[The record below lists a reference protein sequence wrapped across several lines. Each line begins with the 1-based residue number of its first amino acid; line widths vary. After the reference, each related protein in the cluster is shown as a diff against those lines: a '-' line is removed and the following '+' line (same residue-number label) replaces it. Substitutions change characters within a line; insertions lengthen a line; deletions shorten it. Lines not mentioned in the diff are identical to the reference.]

1 MSWQPQHGNGAYGAS
16 GANGVYH
23 AEQANLA
30 DGANGVYAGNGA
42 YQDRG
47 DTQGLPLVPHRYGD
61 SPLAYGGY
69 VDPAAGRGG
78 RSRLRPVT
86 GLRPAMLSATPE
98 ARTLTVTMRTVAA
111 TTPMRGAS
119 APMRP
124 TMGPTASSTTA
135 YIETT
140 DTPTAPT
147 TTRTTQGTPTA
158 RSSSM
163 HRAAAVG

>member
-47 DTQGLPLVPHRYGD
+47 DTQGLPLVSHRYGD
-61 SPLAYGGY
+61 SPWRMT
-69 VDPAAGRGG
+69 DTWIQRPGRGG

-111 TTPMRGAS
+111 TTPTRGL
-119 APMRP
+119 RP
-124 TMGPTASSTTA
+124 P
-135 YIETT
+135 
-140 DTPTAPT
+140 
-147 TTRTTQGTPTA
+147 
-158 RSSSM
+158 
-163 HRAAAVG
+163 